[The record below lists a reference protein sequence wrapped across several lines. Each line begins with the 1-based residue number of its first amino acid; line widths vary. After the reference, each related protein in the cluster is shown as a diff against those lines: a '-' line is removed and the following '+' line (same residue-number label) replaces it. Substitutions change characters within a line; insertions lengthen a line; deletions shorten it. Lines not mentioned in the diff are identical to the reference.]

1 MDILG
6 FVCYNS
12 NVCQSLSDQKGS
24 VQNMPEVR
32 KDKKGRR
39 LKDGESQRKDGRY
52 QFRYTDV
59 DGERKCL
66 YDLSLESLREKE
78 KEVAVKL
85 SQGVSYFG
93 EKTLFSEFAEKL
105 FALKRTW
112 KESTRITMERNLNII
127 KKASLY
133 TAPISKIK
141 MTDCKEYLISLH
153 DDGYSYSIIETVFL
167 IMKETFELACD
178 DDALLKNPCRFKLR
192 NIISNNKKKV
202 TALSPEQEKSLFT
215 FLENDTYG
223 HRQLDIFTVLIGTGL
238 RISEFAALTIQDVD
252 FERNI
257 LHVNKQTLRV
267 TGAVKITE
275 LKTDAGYRDIPLT
288 ADVKQAL
295 ENLLEK
301 RNGIKK
307 DVMIDGY
314 VGFLSV
320 TRNGRPRTHAEYADA
335 FRNIMKRY
343 NEKSDVTIERCTPH
357 TLRHTFCT
365 KCIASGA
372 DIKTVQYLMGH
383 SDAGTT
389 LNTYADAVEQIVA
402 DSMKS
407 IEIHRYGT

>member
-6 FVCYNS
+6 FVCYNPS
-12 NVCQSLSDQKGS
+12 VCQSLSVQEGS
-24 VQNMPEVR
+24 AQNMSEVR

-52 QFRYTDV
+52 QFRYTDI
-59 DGERKCL
+59 DGKRKCL

-78 KEVAVKL
+78 KEVAIRL

-105 FALKRTW
+105 FTLKRTW
-112 KESTRITMERNLNII
+112 RESTRITMERNLKII

-153 DDGYSYSIIETVFL
+153 DEGYSYSKIEVVFF
-167 IMKETFELACD
+167 IMKATFELACD

-192 NIISNNKKKV
+192 SIIPNDKRKV
-202 TALSPEQEKSLFT
+202 IALNPEQERSLFA
-215 FLENDTYG
+215 FLEKDTYG
-223 HRQLDIFTVLIGTGL
+223 RRQLDTFTVLIGTGL
-238 RISEFAALTIQDVD
+238 RISEFAALTIKDID
-252 FERNI
+252 FEKNV
-257 LHVNKQTLRV
+257 LHVNKQILRV
-267 TGAVKITE
+267 TGAVKIVE
-275 LKTDAGYRDIPLT
+275 LKTDSGYRDIPLT
-288 ADVKQAL
+288 ADVKQSL
-295 ENLLEK
+295 ENILKK
-301 RNGIKK
+301 RSSIKK
-307 DVMIDGY
+307 DVLVDGY

-320 TRNGRPRTHAEYADA
+320 TKNGRPRTHEAYADM
-335 FRNIMKRY
+335 FSSIMKRY
-343 NEKSDVTIERCTPH
+343 NEKSDIKIERCTPH

-389 LNTYADAVEQIVA
+389 LNIYTDAVGENVTE
-402 DSMKS
+402 SMKS
-407 IEIHRYGT
+407 IRIHRYGT

>member
-105 FALKRTW
+105 FTLKRTW

-133 TAPISKIK
+133 TVPIGKIK

-178 DDALLKNPCRFKLR
+178 NEWSLNRLRKKLAEVGT
-192 NIISNNKKKV
+192 IFFVSLPPLEITSSF
-202 TALSPEQEKSLFT
+202 LDWPEVMHMAQ
-215 FLENDTYG
+215 
-223 HRQLDIFTVLIGTGL
+223 
-238 RISEFAALTIQDVD
+238 TIQ
-252 FERNI
+252 
-257 LHVNKQTLRV
+257 
-267 TGAVKITE
+267 GAT
-275 LKTDAGYRDIPLT
+275 
-288 ADVKQAL
+288 
-295 ENLLEK
+295 
-301 RNGIKK
+301 
-307 DVMIDGY
+307 
-314 VGFLSV
+314 
-320 TRNGRPRTHAEYADA
+320 
-335 FRNIMKRY
+335 
-343 NEKSDVTIERCTPH
+343 
-357 TLRHTFCT
+357 
-365 KCIASGA
+365 
-372 DIKTVQYLMGH
+372 
-383 SDAGTT
+383 
-389 LNTYADAVEQIVA
+389 
-402 DSMKS
+402 
-407 IEIHRYGT
+407 